1 MIGFIRRSAIFL
13 LASLLALPA
22 AAGAAGGGDA
32 VIDNLPIYEMLT
44 VAGTGDYGE
53 IDGDRQTAEFRMPS
67 GVAVDA
73 AGRIIVADT
82 GNQMVRTIAADGGV
96 TTTAGILIGFDDF
109 GFPEPGYADGPA
121 DESAFDAPTGIA
133 VDGAGRIIV
142 ADPGNHAIRAIS
154 PDGTVTTVAGTGILG
169 LTDGPAAEAAFYY
182 PMDVAV
188 SPTGVIYV
196 ADTLN
201 HVIRKIE
208 NGRVTTLNA
217 PSERV
222 VEIFPGV
229 VDITGDFRD
238 GKLSEALFN
247 EPSGIAIDA
256 KGNLYVADTGN
267 QRIRYI
273 DLQEGTVTTVAGGGE
288 LLADAAYVEGGY
300 ADGKA
305 EEARFNAPRGIDI
318 TPDGGLL
325 IADSLNHVIRYLKDG
340 AVTTVAGV
348 PGESGKWDGVA
359 RAGSLSLPTDVKY
372 VGAGAI
378 AIADSGNNRIRIV
391 RPSVL
396 PAGLEG
402 DAVEIVFRGVVLRS
416 DVEPIPIN
424 GTTFVP
430 VRVITEELGY
440 AVDYGSDG
448 VTTLTLGDVWYKIRG
463 GSTTVESSS
472 GDLQLPQ
479 APFYQDNRLFLPV
492 RFFAEQMGLHV
503 QWLGDVRAVLI
514 RDRLTGLQYLN

>member
-1 MIGFIRRSAIFL
+1 MFGFKRRSSIIL

-22 AAGAAGGGDA
+22 AAGAAGQRDA
-32 VIDNLPIYEMLT
+32 VIDNLPLYEIRT
-44 VAGTGDYGE
+44 VAGTGDFGQ

-67 GVAVDA
+67 GIAVDA

-82 GNQMVRTIAADGGV
+82 GNQIIRTIAADGSV
-96 TTTAGILIGFDDF
+96 TKTAGILIGFDDF
-109 GFPEPGYADGPA
+109 GYPAPGFADGPA
-121 DESAFDAPTGIA
+121 AKAAFDAPTGIA
-133 VDGAGRIIV
+133 VDGTGRIIV

-154 PDGTVTTVAGTGILG
+154 PDGEVTTVAGTGILG
-169 LTDGPAAEAAFYY
+169 LKDGPASEAAFYN
-182 PMDVAV
+182 PLDVAV

-229 VDITGDFRD
+229 VEFTGDFRD

-247 EPSGIAIDA
+247 EPSGIAIDVN
-256 KGNLYVADTGN
+256 GNLYVADTGN

-273 DLQEGTVTTVAGGGE
+273 DLKAGTVTTVAGGGE
-288 LLADAAYVEGGY
+288 LLADAAYAEGGY
-300 ADGKA
+300 VDGKA
-305 EEARFNAPRGIDI
+305 EEARFNAPRGIDV

-372 VGAGAI
+372 VGDGNI
-378 AIADSGNNRIRIV
+378 LIADSGNNRIRIV
-391 RPSVL
+391 RPSGL

-402 DAVEIVFRGVVLRS
+402 SAIKIVYKGAVLKS
-416 DVEPIPIN
+416 DVEPVPID

-448 VTTLTLGDVWYKIRG
+448 VTTLTRGDVWYKIRE
-463 GSTTVESSS
+463 GSLTVESSS
-472 GDLQLPQ
+472 GNLQLPQ
-479 APFYQDNRLFLPV
+479 APFYQDNRLFLPM
-492 RFFAEQMGLHV
+492 RFFAEQLGLHV